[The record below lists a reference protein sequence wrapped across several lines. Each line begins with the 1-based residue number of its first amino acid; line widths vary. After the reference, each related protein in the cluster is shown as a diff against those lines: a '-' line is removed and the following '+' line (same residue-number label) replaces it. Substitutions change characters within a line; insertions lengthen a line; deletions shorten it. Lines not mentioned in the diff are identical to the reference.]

1 MKQLLPRIMLA
12 AAMTITAA
20 HAQTDAPRFYRGDYD
35 DQKAEAPNGAIV
47 NDAYRKF
54 ITEGPFSESKI
65 FEPRDGVWSIV
76 GYSLSNYTFIKGE
89 TGLIA
94 FDTGNNIGMGQQVLE
109 LLRTKT
115 NLPIVAIIY
124 SHHHY
129 TGGAAAYA
137 EEGKGDIPVYG
148 HPDLDA
154 NLVSTGGALG
164 PMQFRR
170 SAIQLGFYLPHD
182 GPDAVFGPAE
192 PTFDEPALNANGHLP
207 VTHPMTDGEE
217 AVIDGLRVVF
227 HHAVA
232 DTQDSLIVHF
242 PDLDLV
248 LHNTAVTPNAFSMY
262 TLRGDFYREPHEM
275 IGSIDK
281 MRALRPEIMI
291 GCHGDP
297 VVGADDAYE
306 IMTAHRDY
314 YAFVYN
320 QSVRAINLGM
330 TPNEMAH
337 TIRIPKHLAEHP
349 WLYPGYVDSEYNIRG
364 IYRGMVGWYA
374 EDTAELHPPTDAELG
389 SVVTEGFGG
398 ADKLIA
404 RGQVALDERKYNL
417 AARLMSY
424 VLDADPEN
432 ADAGLL
438 KAKALRAMAQA
449 TRAGIQTRNFLLT
462 HALHLEG
469 KLDWT
474 QPPEIGFFAPPGV
487 DTVLATPP
495 GTYLQLLE
503 FFVDPVASAQVNA
516 VARVTFSDL
525 QRSWAVHVRRGVAEV
540 TDAVPE
546 KTDVAIEL
554 PRKTWARIAL
564 RELTLAD
571 AVAAGEAKVTG
582 EEATM
587 ETIVN
592 SFDRLPTRQPE
603 PEYMHDH

>member
-1 MKQLLPRIMLA
+1 MLA

-54 ITEGPFSESKI
+54 ITEGPFSEAKI
-65 FEPRDGVWSIV
+65 FEPHDGVWSIV

-115 NLPIVAIIY
+115 KLPIVAIIY

-170 SAIQLGFYLPHD
+170 TAIQLGFYLPHD

-207 VTHPMTDGEE
+207 VTHPVTDGEE

-232 DTQDSLIVHF
+232 DTQDSVIVHF

-262 TLRGDFYREPHEM
+262 TLRGDFYRDPREM

-291 GCHGDP
+291 GCHGGP

-364 IYRGMVGWYA
+364 IYGGMVGWYA

-432 ADAGLL
+432 ADAGLM

-449 TRAGIQTRNFLLT
+449 TRTGIQTRNFLLT

-503 FFVDPVASAQVNA
+503 FSVDPVASAQVNA

-554 PRKTWARIAL
+554 TRKTWARIAL

-571 AVAAGEAKVTG
+571 AVAAGEATVTG